1 MALVA
6 VLRSQL
12 SGFDR
17 EKGERK
23 REKLFSCSFCL
34 SPFTFFFFLH
44 TAEEWLMKSLGLED
58 KVVLV
63 TGGNRGIGAA
73 IVSLLQELGTQV
85 AYTYRNSCEGE
96 HGALAIQGDVTDK
109 AAMEAVAQQVEQK
122 LGSIYGIVANAGIT
136 RDNFFPK
143 LAIED
148 WDAVIDTNLKGVY
161 NTLMP
166 VIPKMYDRGEGSV
179 VCISSIS
186 GERGNLGQTNYAAS
200 KAAVIGLTKSLAREA
215 ARYGVRV
222 NAVSPG
228 FIETDMV
235 KSVPDK
241 VKERIVSEIP
251 LGRFGKPE
259 EVAWAVAFLLSPA
272 SSYVTGEVLR
282 VNGAHYT

>member
-1 MALVA
+1 MV
-6 VLRSQL
+6 
-12 SGFDR
+12 
-17 EKGERK
+17 
-23 REKLFSCSFCL
+23 
-34 SPFTFFFFLH
+34 
-44 TAEEWLMKSLGLED
+44 SLGLED

-73 IVSLLQELGTQV
+73 IISLLEEQGAKV
-85 AYTYRNSCEGE
+85 AYTHRSASNGQ
-96 HGALAIQGDVTDK
+96 HGAVAIQADVTDK
-109 AAMEAVAQQVEQK
+109 VAMEAVAEQVEQK

-143 LAIED
+143 LTTED

-166 VIPKMYDRGEGSV
+166 VIPKMYERKEGSV

-186 GERGNLGQTNYAAS
+186 GERGNIGQTNYAAT
-200 KAAVIGLTKSLAREA
+200 KAAGIGLTKSLALEA

-251 LGRFGKPE
+251 LRRFGKPE
-259 EVAWAVAFLLSPA
+259 EVAWAVAFLLSPRA
-272 SSYVTGEVLR
+272 SSYVTGEVVR
-282 VNGAHYT
+282 VNGAHHT

>member
-1 MALVA
+1 MV
-6 VLRSQL
+6 
-12 SGFDR
+12 
-17 EKGERK
+17 
-23 REKLFSCSFCL
+23 
-34 SPFTFFFFLH
+34 
-44 TAEEWLMKSLGLED
+44 SLGLED

-73 IVSLLQELGTQV
+73 IVSLLEELGAKV
-85 AYTYRNSCEGE
+85 AYTQRSATNGQ
-96 HGALAIQGDVTDK
+96 HGAIAIQADVTDK
-109 AAMEAVAQQVEQK
+109 AAMTAVAEQVEQK

-136 RDNFFPK
+136 QDNFFPK
-143 LAIED
+143 LTTED
-148 WDAVIDTNLKGVY
+148 WDAVINTNLKGVY

-166 VIPKMYDRGEGSV
+166 VIPKMYERKEGSV

-186 GERGNLGQTNYAAS
+186 GERGNIGQTNYAAT
-200 KAAVIGLTKSLAREA
+200 KAAVIGLTKSLALEA

-251 LGRFGKPE
+251 LRRFGKPE
-259 EVAWAVAFLLSPA
+259 EVAWAVAFLLSPSA
-272 SSYVTGEVLR
+272 SSYVTGEVVR
-282 VNGAHYT
+282 VNGAHHT